1 MILKVKK
8 ILCKKNISEQSVS
21 QKYVGFVSVVPFFK
35 RVFFF
40 WLKKVLR
47 KQGVRILLEIVLG
60 STKTNDLLSSNPRSF
75 YHNSCNLPDMYCP
88 QNIYLYFLKFL
99 LTGCGG
105 SKNSV
110 IWEPLKKLPVTI
122 FLMFSRLFEC
132 VPICFHDFIEIF
144 E

>member
-1 MILKVKK
+1 MQKK
-8 ILCKKNISEQSVS
+8 IFQTRAYHRNMQGLFPQYLFLNV
-21 QKYVGFVSVVPFFK
+21 F
-35 RVFFF
+35 FFF

-88 QNIYLYFLKFL
+88 QNIYLYFLKLL

-105 SKNSV
+105 SKNSI